1 MTCTLRALSANDTTA
16 IEHVRQF
23 FRNYAAWL
31 GVDLCF
37 QNFEAEMASLPGAY
51 AQPDGRLFYAE
62 RDGRPAGCVGIRPF
76 SAGLCEL
83 KRLYVEPSQRSF
95 GIGRVLTM
103 AAIKAAKEIG
113 YRKLLLDTLPAMRVA
128 VKLYREL
135 GFKETPA
142 YYQTPV
148 EGTMFLALDLENWSE
163 EEVANEN
170 LFHLFDFNR
179 AWSSRMQEID
189 PEYFLKLSHCRRR
202 NTCGSAA
209 RIRGCR
215 RTRSSACCRASFFVH
230 RNVANVVV
238 HTDLNCLSVIQ
249 FAVDVLKVRHVM
261 VVGHYGCGG
270 VKAALNRDRAG
281 LVDIWLRH
289 VRDVH
294 DKHLALVDALPP
306 ERQHDRLCE
315 LNVLEQVANV
325 CQTFVVQDAW
335 QRGQPLTVHGWIYGL
350 QGRADA
356 RPRVHRAPP
365 RRPAAELCRGTRALQ
380 RAQTRRDMQD
390 ACHAPFTACSPAAL
404 PILPPPRPCRD
415 CANGL
420 PSGRWR
426 PPRPTSSCSPPPW
439 SGGRPGSPAGSRSA
453 RPHRWQWPVGA
464 SCSRRWSSARWW

>member
-16 IEHVRQF
+16 IDHVRQF

-62 RDGRPAGCVGIRPF
+62 RDGQPAGCVGIRPF
-76 SAGLCEL
+76 SRGLCEL
-83 KRLYVEPSQRSF
+83 KRLYVEPSQRSS
-95 GIGRVLTM
+95 GIGRALTM

-113 YRKLLLDTLPAMRVA
+113 YRKLLLDTLPTMRVA

-142 YYQTPV
+142 YYQTPL

-163 EEVANEN
+163 EAVVNEN

-189 PEYFLKLSHCRRR
+189 PGYFLKLSRLQ
-202 NTCGSAA
+202 TPQYLW
-209 RIRGCR
+209 IGCSDSR
-215 RTRSSACCRASFFVH
+215 VPANEIVGLLPGELFVH

-294 DKHLALVDALPP
+294 DKHLALVDTLPP
-306 ERQHDRLCE
+306 EQQHDRLCE

-325 CQTFVVQDAW
+325 CQTFVIQDAW

-350 QGRADA
+350 RDGLMRDLGFT
-356 RPRVHRAPP
+356 VHRREDLLPNYV
-365 RRPAAELCRGTRALQ
+365 
-380 RAQTRRDMQD
+380 
-390 ACHAPFTACSPAAL
+390 AAL
-404 PILPPPRPCRD
+404 
-415 CANGL
+415 AGL
-420 PSGRWR
+420 
-426 PPRPTSSCSPPPW
+426 
-439 SGGRPGSPAGSRSA
+439 
-453 RPHRWQWPVGA
+453 QV
-464 SCSRRWSSARWW
+464 